1 MTFFIYISSMYSR
14 GNVRFV
20 FSFKLRFHCTLK
32 GEMRFRLSNSNIH
45 LFNFFIPLFHTFI
58 LFLCNVFSVNLSIA
72 DAMVST
78 LNVTFN
84 YVYMLNSDWPF
95 GTLYC
100 KISQFVAILSIAAS
114 VFTLMAI
121 SIDR

>member
-1 MTFFIYISSMYSR
+1 
-14 GNVRFV
+14 
-20 FSFKLRFHCTLK
+20 
-32 GEMRFRLSNSNIH
+32 
-45 LFNFFIPLFHTFI
+45 
-58 LFLCNVFSVNLSIA
+58 
-72 DAMVST
+72 MVSS

-121 SIDR
+121 SIDRSAIPSKYVVCGKIVKFTPKLSVNLNTL

>member
-1 MTFFIYISSMYSR
+1 MPFISYFRPFF
-14 GNVRFV
+14 
-20 FSFKLRFHCTLK
+20 
-32 GEMRFRLSNSNIH
+32 
-45 LFNFFIPLFHTFI
+45 P
-58 LFLCNVFSVNLSIA
+58 VNLSIA